1 MNDQMM
7 VIIRN
12 LKQKINATKE
22 RIMATANEL
31 EQDNIMLSDL
41 IETYNVLKVHDEPS
55 LCPECKQFFTPQDK
69 AFNREAGTDH
79 DEWVCMQCDLES
91 DPT

>member
-1 MNDQMM
+1 MNDQMR

-31 EQDNIMLSDL
+31 EADNIMLSDL
-41 IETYNVLKVHDEPS
+41 IETYNVLKVHDEPEMCAMCRS
-55 LCPECKQFFTPQDK
+55 FLAPTDR
-69 AFNREAGTDH
+69 AFNRETGTDH
-79 DEWVCMQCDLES
+79 DKWVCYNCS
-91 DPT
+91 